1 MAERAGAGFGRALIQ
16 RDDAA
21 LRDHE
26 CHQIGDRVAA
36 FRRRDIADP
45 LRGDVIGLERAD
57 DVLLRRRRAAI
68 ESVRHRRAARGAGEM
83 REQPGG
89 ADGDAGIAG
98 DRRHP
103 QMQARVALLRLGE
116 PGLIEMFEQPH
127 IADRVQ
133 RHAAGQ
139 HQPAGARGAQQM
151 IDDMDHGV
159 LEHQLGRGGLVE
171 AVPGIGAVMDVL
183 DPQHRI
189 RIPELVRLERF
200 AEYLGERLLVGM
212 IEGVAIP
219 VGHRAVEPDF
229 AVRCRNAERLAA
241 AHNRDCWRGP
251 CRPTRRRPCS
261 GPRWTARSS
270 RPAST
275 RSRCRTRRVN

>member
-1 MAERAGAGFGRALIQ
+1 MAERAGTGFGRALIE

-26 CHQIGDRVAA
+26 RHQIGDGVAA
-36 FRRRDIADP
+36 FRRRDIADA
-45 LRGDVIGLERAD
+45 LRGDVIGLECAG

-98 DRRHP
+98 HRRHP

-116 PGLIEMFEQPH
+116 PGLVEMFEQPH
-127 IADRVQ
+127 VADRVQ

-139 HQPAGARGAQQM
+139 HQPAGARDAQQM

-171 AVPGIGAVMDVL
+171 AILGVGAVMDVL
-183 DPQHRI
+183 DAQHRI
-189 RIPELVRLERF
+189 RIPELVRPERF
-200 AEYLGERLLVGM
+200 AEDLGQRLLVGM
-212 IEGVAIP
+212 IEGVAVP

-229 AVRCRNAERLAA
+229 AVAAEMQHVAQPRIIGIAGAVHVAPRGGAHVAALAGQPGPA
-241 AHNRDCWRGP
+241 AL
-251 CRPTRRRPCS
+251 RRRDHAVE
-261 GPRWTARSS
+261 RAE
-270 RPAST
+270 
-275 RSRCRTRRVN
+275 